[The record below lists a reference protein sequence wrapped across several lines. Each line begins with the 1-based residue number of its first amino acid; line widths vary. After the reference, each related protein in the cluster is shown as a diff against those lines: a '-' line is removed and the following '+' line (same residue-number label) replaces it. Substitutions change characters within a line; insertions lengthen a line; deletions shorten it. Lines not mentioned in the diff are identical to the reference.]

1 MPRTPSCTR
10 ADASVERT
18 FQIDDG
24 GQSVEIDRDVGERIL
39 GKVAALRQHHG
50 QRLADVTDLVLGER
64 HLGALIEGDVGD
76 RRRRHEQRPGGPI
89 IAEVLGGIDRDDA
102 LARARRRDVDR
113 TDAGVR
119 DIAAQERRVQH
130 AGKFDVVDEQCL
142 AA

>member
-1 MPRTPSCTR
+1 MPRTPSCTQGGR
-10 ADASVERT
+10 VGERP
-18 FQIDDG
+18 FQVDDG
-24 GQSVEIDRDVGERIL
+24 GQRVEIDRDVSERIL

-50 QRLADVTDLVLGER
+50 QRLADVTDFVLGER

-76 RRRRHEQRPGGPI
+76 RRRRHEQRPRGPI
-89 IAEVLGGIDRDDA
+89 IAEVLRGIDRDDT
-102 LARARRRDVDR
+102 LARPRRGNVDR
-113 TDAGVR
+113 TDASVR